1 MTDRPIAIISYN
13 RPDLLERFLV
23 SLKQQTIAV
32 DPAQVALFQDH
43 GDPAEDQCVAV
54 FRAAFPDSAVF
65 QAEENLGVALN
76 IDRAERHVFE
86 TRGADIA
93 YFFEDDLILGP
104 RYLEALGQL
113 ADFALGEDR
122 VSYVAAYGVHRTD
135 AAEQA
140 SRAGELVPMDHKWGF
155 ALTRR
160 QWERQRPIIAPYLEI
175 IRQRPYRQRDH
186 AAIKAYYRSLG
197 FGEAGTSQDG
207 AKDVAGAVLGTVK
220 LMSFACFARYEG
232 REGLH
237 MRPELYEEL
246 GYGQTSLYDGAP
258 AFTLPS
264 AAQLDEWVEGL
275 RAGLRSPESET
286 SMHNKLI
293 EELFGTSPYA
303 NFTPIIAEPDLQGW
317 NGLHPALERHVAH
330 DNPAIIVDVGVWH
343 GQSTVTLARAQN
355 KLRDDGVVI
364 AVDTFLGSPEH
375 WTRSRPD
382 VHRALAFRH
391 GRPSFY
397 ETFLSNVVLS
407 GLNDQVLPIAQ
418 TSQNAALI
426 LKRVGVT
433 PDLVHV
439 DAAHEYKPVLED
451 IETWYALLRPG
462 GLLIGDDFP
471 WPSVARA
478 VVHFCDRFELSFGV
492 EGPKWWI
499 RKPAGTE

>member
-13 RPDLLERFLV
+13 RPDLLERFLT

-32 DPAQVALFQDH
+32 DPAQIALFQDH
-43 GDPAEDQCVAV
+43 GDPAEADCVAV
-54 FRAAFPDSAVF
+54 FLAAFPEGAVF
-65 QAEENLGVALN
+65 QADENLGVALN
-76 IDRAERHVFE
+76 IDRAERYVFE
-86 TRGADIA
+86 TLDAQIA

-104 RYLEALGQL
+104 HYLEALGQL
-113 ADFALGEDR
+113 GDFALAEPR
-122 VSYVAAYGVHRTD
+122 VSYVAAYGAHRTD
-135 AAEQA
+135 VAEQA
-140 SRAGELVPMDHKWGF
+140 ARADELVPMDHKWGF

-160 QWERQRPIIAPYLEI
+160 QWERQRPIIEPYLEI
-175 IRQRPYRQRDH
+175 IRQRPFRQRDH
-186 AAIKAYYRSLG
+186 AAIKAYYCSLG

-207 AKDVAGAVLGTVK
+207 AKDVANAVLGTAK

-264 AAQLDEWVEGL
+264 SAMIDQWVEAL
-275 RAGLRSPESET
+275 RAGLRTRESENT
-286 SMHNKLI
+286 MHDTLI
-293 EELFGTSPYA
+293 EELFGASPYA
-303 NFTPIIAEPDLQGW
+303 DFTPTITEPDLQGW
-317 NGLHPALERHVAH
+317 NGLHPALERHVAQH
-330 DNPAIIVDVGVWH
+330 KPAIIVDVGVWH
-343 GQSTVTLARAQN
+343 GQSTVTLARAQS
-355 KLRDDGVVI
+355 RQRSDGIVI

-382 VHRALAFRH
+382 VHKAMEFRH

-397 ETFLSNVVLS
+397 ETFLSNIVLS
-407 GLNDQVLPIAQ
+407 GLARQVVPIAQ

-426 LKRVGVT
+426 LQRLGVM

-439 DAAHEYKPVLED
+439 DAAHEYRPVLED
-451 IETWYALLRPG
+451 METWYALLRPG

-478 VVHFCDRFELSFGV
+478 VVHFCDAAGVPFEV

-499 RKPAGTE
+499 RKPAGPG